1 MEPGFVVLGQHRIGK
16 TVYHNHF
23 VFSFS
28 VGENFAII
36 IEMTFKGC
44 NRLCLLSVKALGW
57 GAGGGVGGGVSDCET
72 N

>member
-36 IEMTFKGC
+36 IEMTFK
-44 NRLCLLSVKALGW
+44 
-57 GAGGGVGGGVSDCET
+57 
-72 N
+72 